1 MRGKFALMDFN
12 LATEVKPLDPN
23 WLLSTTAQSTAA
35 LVAIVGG
42 FLISRLVSM
51 VSEKSAQEHR
61 FAELDY
67 QKKVT
72 MDALAEVSETIL
84 ARTHQWFMDQH
95 LSSFV
100 QAKGKVDIDDIVK
113 NFQIRGSDKSST
125 LQFALLLA
133 STVERAYRDIEEK
146 RNPSEISPN
155 NSSVPR
161 ETGIDKEDSSEEI
174 VYERVTE
181 EITKQQNLVGLTAA
195 PDTSGDQEVTKPSAP
210 IVYERHDAEMAKQ
223 TDLRANI
230 KFIAGEM
237 ALIKYRI
244 SSLIQPRRLIQGF
257 LVLAY
262 FGVVG
267 ILYPLYLMTKNPL
280 SPLLITRTSVFVAF
294 LSGFVTL
301 LLYIVSA
308 VMELRESPIISVS
321 SSESQRK

>member
-1 MRGKFALMDFN
+1 MDLN
-12 LATEVKPLDPN
+12 LATQIQPFDPN
-23 WLLSTTAQSTAA
+23 WLLSTTAQATAA

-61 FAELDY
+61 LAELEH

-95 LSSFV
+95 LSNFV
-100 QAKGKVDIDDIVK
+100 QARGKVDVAEIAK
-113 NFQIRGSDKSST
+113 NFQVRGSEKSST
-125 LQFALLLA
+125 LQFAYLLA
-133 STVERAYRDIEEK
+133 ETVERAYHDIAEK
-146 RNPSEISPN
+146 QNSSEISPD

-161 ETGIDKEDSSEEI
+161 DTGIVKEDSSKET
-174 VYERVTE
+174 VYERVAE
-181 EITKQQNLVGLTAA
+181 EIAKQQSPVTLPSSSDNG
-195 PDTSGDQEVTKPSAP
+195 GDQEITKPSAP

-223 TDLRANI
+223 TDLRANM

-237 ALIKYRI
+237 SLIELRI
-244 SSLIQPRRLIQGF
+244 PSLIQPRRLIQGF

-280 SPLLITRTSVFVAF
+280 STLLITRTSVFFAF
-294 LSGFVTL
+294 LSGFVVL

-308 VMELRESPIISVS
+308 VMELRESPTTPVT
-321 SSESQRK
+321 SSESQTS

>member
-1 MRGKFALMDFN
+1 MDLN
-12 LATEVKPLDPN
+12 LATQIQPFDPN
-23 WLLSTTAQSTAA
+23 WLLSTTAQATAA

-61 FAELDY
+61 LAELEQ

-95 LSSFV
+95 LSNFV
-100 QAKGKVDIDDIVK
+100 QARGKVDVAEIAK
-113 NFQIRGSDKSST
+113 NFQVRGSEKSST
-125 LQFALLLA
+125 LQFAYLLA
-133 STVERAYRDIEEK
+133 ETVERAYHDIAEK
-146 RNPSEISPN
+146 QNSSEISPD

-161 ETGIDKEDSSEEI
+161 DTGIVKEDSSKET
-174 VYERVTE
+174 VYERVAE
-181 EITKQQNLVGLTAA
+181 EIAKQQSPVTLPSSSDNG
-195 PDTSGDQEVTKPSAP
+195 GDQEITKPSAP

-223 TDLRANI
+223 TDLRANM

-237 ALIKYRI
+237 SLIELRI
-244 SSLIQPRRLIQGF
+244 PSLIQPRRLIQGF

-280 SPLLITRTSVFVAF
+280 STLLITRTSVFFAF
-294 LSGFVTL
+294 LSGFVVL

-308 VMELRESPIISVS
+308 VMELRESPTTPVT
-321 SSESQRK
+321 SSESQTS

>member
-1 MRGKFALMDFN
+1 MDFN
-12 LATEVKPLDPN
+12 FATQVKPFDPN
-23 WLLSTTAQSTAA
+23 WLLSTTAQATAA

-61 FAELDY
+61 FAELEY

-72 MDALAEVSETIL
+72 MDALTEVSETIL

-100 QAKGKVDIDDIVK
+100 QAKGKVDIADIVK

-125 LQFALLLA
+125 LQFALLLVG
-133 STVERAYRDIEEK
+133 TVERAHREIEEK
-146 RNPSEISPN
+146 RNLSEISPI

-161 ETGIDKEDSSEEI
+161 DAGIVKEDSTEET

-181 EITKQQNLVGLTAA
+181 EIAKQQNHVA
-195 PDTSGDQEVTKPSAP
+195 PTSSLDISEDQETIKPSAP

-223 TDLRANI
+223 ADLRANM

-237 ALIKYRI
+237 SLIKYRI
-244 SSLIQPRRLIQGF
+244 SSLIQPRRLTQGF

-267 ILYPLYLMTKNPL
+267 ILYPLYLMTKNPP
-280 SPLLITRTSVFVAF
+280 SPLLIMRTSVFMAF
-294 LSGFVTL
+294 LSGFVIL

-308 VMELRESPIISVS
+308 VMELRESPIMSVS
-321 SSESQRK
+321 SSENQTE